1 MRSRQRLQRAR
12 LQESRKILAFE
23 RRYTSIIKSALNEQV
38 QQAIDSRG
46 SINDQPM
53 YDALAGLYRVVA
65 FDFLQYQY
73 NLLDKRLKT
82 KDASFF
88 INTWRTWI
96 ESYVF
101 TELAKKITDIN
112 ETTRGKIREAIS
124 IGLDQGLEWD
134 KIAKLIQDKVGTLG
148 KAYRAVMIAR
158 TEVSEAINLAK
169 TKSSDDWEQETGER
183 LYKIWIHRYA
193 NSPRDWHLA
202 LDNNIAI
209 PKEQDFEVVNPK
221 TGTREMMAFPHSPG
235 ASGENTI
242 NCSCTV
248 MYMSYSFAKDLANNS

>member
-1 MRSRQRLQRAR
+1 MTPKQKLHRAR
-12 LQESRKILAFE
+12 LQENRKILAYE
-23 RRYTSIIKSALNEQV
+23 RRYTKIILTALNEQV
-38 QQAIDSRG
+38 KQAIDSRG
-46 SINDQPM
+46 SMSDQPM

-65 FDFLQYQY
+65 FDFVKHQY
-73 NLLDKRLKT
+73 NLLDRRLKT
-82 KDASFF
+82 KNVSFF

-96 ESYVF
+96 EAYVF
-101 TELAKKITDIN
+101 TELAKKVADIN
-112 ETTRGKIREAIS
+112 ETTRNKVREAIS

-148 KAYRAVMIAR
+148 KSYRALMIAR
-158 TEVSEAINLAK
+158 TEVSQAINMAK

-183 LYKIWIHRYA
+183 MYKIWIHRYA

-221 TGTREMMAFPHSPG
+221 TGTREMMAFPHSPR
-235 ASGENTI
+235 ASRENTI

-248 MYMSYSFAKDLANNS
+248 MYMSYRFAKYLANNS